1 MIFILGSLRINSEQN
16 DCLTEEVYGRNGLKI
31 QLDDSAKQLLVRG
44 PAMTRPFASPECRAD
59 FKRRLAEFFGIQSSK
74 MFKNVPKITVTKKEG
89 NKIGLKG
96 KYKEKEVKK
105 I

>member
-1 MIFILGSLRINSEQN
+1 MKINPEQN
-16 DCLTEEVYGRNGLKI
+16 DYLTEEVYGRNGLKI

-44 PAMTRPFASPECRAD
+44 PAMTRPFA
-59 FKRRLAEFFGIQSSK
+59 EFFGIQSSR

-89 NKIGLKG
+89 NRIGLKG